1 MYEVISGERDVN
13 RVAVD
18 TFKRQVASGEN
29 ILEVEAG
36 TNGYKGDNFGHA
48 SRTYIRL
55 QNIMDTD
62 MRVKE
67 THDGDGNVDG
77 FVLEMAGDS
86 ELTTIINAL
95 KFVVKV
101 LDEQRRGVVG

>member
-18 TFKRQVASGEN
+18 TFKRQVASGGGR
-29 ILEVEAG
+29 EVEAG

-67 THDGDGNVDG
+67 THDSDGNVDG

-95 KFVVKV
+95 KFVEKV
-101 LDEQRRGVVG
+101 LDDQRREIVG